1 MTDGDQPAT
10 LAAPKKT
17 FAVLEA
23 MADAGGTVR
32 VATLADELDY
42 TRSTTYKHLAT
53 LRELGYV
60 VKEGVEY
67 SLSYRFVAVGERV
80 RQGSALYHA
89 AKAPVDQLAETTDET
104 AGIVVKQGSRVV
116 DLYQSTNHPDEA
128 ALTAPELHCSAPG
141 KAILALLDDEGV
153 DAVVEATGLPARTA
167 NTITDREALDA
178 ELATARERG
187 IAIERGEQRPDVH
200 SVAVA
205 FATDDTVAAVY
216 VAGHADRLSSKR
228 LEENVPG
235 MVLGTVRRIQE
246 SR

>member
-1 MTDGDQPAT
+1 MTESDQPAT
-10 LAAPKKT
+10 LTAPRKT
-17 FAVLEA
+17 FAVVEA

-32 VATLADELDY
+32 VTALADELGY

-67 SLSYRFVAVGERV
+67 SLSYRFVSVGERV

-89 AKAPVDQLAETTDET
+89 AKPHVDQLAETTDET
-104 AGIVVKQGSRVV
+104 AGIVVKQGSSAV
-116 DLYQSTNHPDEA
+116 DLYQSTDHPSEA
-128 ALTAPELHCSAPG
+128 VLTAPELHCSAPG
-141 KAILALLDDEGV
+141 KAILARLDAAAV
-153 DAVVEATGLPARTA
+153 DAVVEADGLPARTE

-187 IAIERGEQRPDVH
+187 ITIERGEQREGIH
-200 SVAVA
+200 GVAVA
-205 FATDDTVAAVY
+205 FETDETVAAVY

-228 LEENVPG
+228 LEENVSG
-235 MVLGTVRRIQE
+235 MVLGTVRRIEE
-246 SR
+246 SL